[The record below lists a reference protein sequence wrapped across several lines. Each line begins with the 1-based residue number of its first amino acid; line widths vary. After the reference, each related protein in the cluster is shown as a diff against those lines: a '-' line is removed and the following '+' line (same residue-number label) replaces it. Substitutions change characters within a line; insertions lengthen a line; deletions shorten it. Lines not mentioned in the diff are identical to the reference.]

1 MTKRV
6 SVHLLTAG
14 NPKVYEEAEGTYTKE
29 EFYGV
34 IYQDSEGKR
43 VCDKYPVNHIFRVTE
58 DY

>member
-14 NPKVYEEAEGTYTKE
+14 NPKVYEAAEGTYTKE
-29 EFYGV
+29 GFYGV
-34 IYQDSEGKR
+34 IYENLDGKR
-43 VCDKYPVNHIFRVTE
+43 VCDKYPVNNIFRVTE

>member
-1 MTKRV
+1 MRV

-14 NPKVYEEAEGTYTKE
+14 NPKVYEAAEGTYTKE

-34 IYQDSEGKR
+34 IYQDSTGKR
-43 VCDKYPVNHIFRVTE
+43 VCDNPVNHIFQVTE